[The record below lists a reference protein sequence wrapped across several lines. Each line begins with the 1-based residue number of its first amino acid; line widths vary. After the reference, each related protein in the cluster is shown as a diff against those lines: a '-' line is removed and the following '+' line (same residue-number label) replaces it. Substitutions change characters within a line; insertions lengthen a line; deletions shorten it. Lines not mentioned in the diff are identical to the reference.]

1 MSLGKANLKDAVYF
15 TYMPVEGR
23 IGISSTSKK
32 HSTNLSIREI
42 IMKTRISVYRI
53 VGVAAVLL
61 FLLPSTSFTQ
71 DKPVTDKILL
81 DQIRIQDMM
90 VRYYADLGKVSG
102 EKMARHYTEDGV
114 LDVNNMVFTG
124 RSEIEK
130 IYSMTGEKTGE
141 VHKGTVHTLV
151 TNVIID
157 VDGDEASCSLI
168 YTNVLNESIE
178 KPPQFLEQGRDYTK
192 LVKRDGRWL
201 IKHRWVTSDGG
212 TPKYWRQKYIKR

>member
-1 MSLGKANLKDAVYF
+1 
-15 TYMPVEGR
+15 
-23 IGISSTSKK
+23 
-32 HSTNLSIREI
+32 
-42 IMKTRISVYRI
+42 MKTRISVNCI
-53 VGVAAVLL
+53 VGVATVLL

-71 DKPVTDKILL
+71 DKPLTDQTLL

-90 VRYYADLGKVSG
+90 VRYYADFGKASG

-124 RSEIEK
+124 HDEIEK
-130 IYSMTGEKTGE
+130 IYSTSGEETGE
-141 VHKGTVHTLV
+141 VFKGTVHTLV
-151 TNVIID
+151 TNMIID
-157 VDGDEASCSLI
+157 VDDDEATCWLI
-168 YTNVLNESIE
+168 YTKVLNESIE

-212 TPKYWRQKYIKR
+212 TPKYWRQKYIKRSFR

>member
-1 MSLGKANLKDAVYF
+1 MKMRIAV
-15 TYMPVEGR
+15 
-23 IGISSTSKK
+23 
-32 HSTNLSIREI
+32 HC
-42 IMKTRISVYRI
+42 I

-61 FLLPSTSFTQ
+61 FLPPSTTFAQ
-71 DKPVTDKILL
+71 DKPATDQALL

-90 VRYYADLGKVSG
+90 VRYYADLGKASG

-124 RSEIEK
+124 RDEIEK

-157 VDGDEASCSLI
+157 VDGDEASCWLI
-168 YTNVLNESIE
+168 YTNVLDESIE
-178 KPPQFLEQGRDYTK
+178 KPPRFLEQGRDFTK

-201 IKHRWVTSDGG
+201 IKHRWITSDGG

>member
-1 MSLGKANLKDAVYF
+1 
-15 TYMPVEGR
+15 MPVEGR
-23 IGISSTSKK
+23 IAASSTSKK
-32 HSTNLSIREI
+32 ISTNFEHQGE
-42 IMKTRISVYRI
+42 IMKTRISGHCI

-71 DKPVTDKILL
+71 DKPVTDQTLL

-90 VRYYADLGKVSG
+90 VRYYADLGKASG
-102 EKMARHYTEDGV
+102 EKMARHYTDDGV

-124 RSEIEK
+124 RNEIEK

-157 VDGDEASCSLI
+157 VDGNEASCWLI
-168 YTNVLNESIE
+168 YTNVQNESIE
-178 KPPQFLEQGRDYTK
+178 KPPKFLEQGRDHTK

-201 IKHRWVTSDGG
+201 IKHRWITSDGG

>member
-1 MSLGKANLKDAVYF
+1 
-15 TYMPVEGR
+15 MPVEGR
-23 IGISSTSKK
+23 IATLSISKK
-32 HSTNLSIREI
+32 PSTNFEHQGD
-42 IMKTRISVYRI
+42 IMKTRISIHCI

-71 DKPVTDKILL
+71 DKPVTDQTLL

-90 VRYYADLGKVSG
+90 VRYYADLGKASG

-124 RSEIEK
+124 RNEIEK

-157 VDGDEASCSLI
+157 VDGDEASCWLI
-168 YTNVLNESIE
+168 YTNVQNESIE
-178 KPPQFLEQGRDYTK
+178 KPPHFLEQGRDYTK

>member
-1 MSLGKANLKDAVYF
+1 M
-15 TYMPVEGR
+15 
-23 IGISSTSKK
+23 KK
-32 HSTNLSIREI
+32 
-42 IMKTRISVYRI
+42 RISVHCI
-53 VGVAAVLL
+53 VAVAAVLL

-71 DKPVTDKILL
+71 DKPATDQALL

-90 VRYYADLGKVSG
+90 VRYYADLGKASG

-124 RSEIEK
+124 RNEIEK

-157 VDGDEASCSLI
+157 VDGDEASCWLI
-168 YTNVLNESIE
+168 YTNVQNESIE

-201 IKHRWVTSDGG
+201 IKHRWITSDGG

>member
-1 MSLGKANLKDAVYF
+1 
-15 TYMPVEGR
+15 MPVEGR
-23 IGISSTSKK
+23 IAASSTSKK
-32 HSTNLSIREI
+32 ISTNFEHQGE
-42 IMKTRISVYRI
+42 IMKTRISGHCI
-53 VGVAAVLL
+53 VGAAAVLL

-71 DKPVTDKILL
+71 DKPVTDQTLL

-90 VRYYADLGKVSG
+90 VRYYADLGKASG
-102 EKMARHYTEDGV
+102 EKMARHYTDDGV

-124 RSEIEK
+124 RNEIEK

-157 VDGDEASCSLI
+157 VDGNEASCWLI
-168 YTNVLNESIE
+168 YTNVQNESIE
-178 KPPQFLEQGRDYTK
+178 KPPKFLEQGRDHTK

-201 IKHRWVTSDGG
+201 IKHRWITSDGG

>member
-1 MSLGKANLKDAVYF
+1 
-15 TYMPVEGR
+15 MPAEG
-23 IGISSTSKK
+23 GIAASSTSKK
-32 HSTNLSIREI
+32 TSTNFEHQGD
-42 IMKTRISVYRI
+42 IMKTRISGHCI
-53 VGVAAVLL
+53 VGAAAVLL
-61 FLLPSTSFTQ
+61 FLPLSTSFTQ
-71 DKPVTDKILL
+71 DEPVTDQTLL

-90 VRYYADLGKVSG
+90 VRYYADLGKATG

-124 RSEIEK
+124 RNEIEK

-157 VDGDEASCSLI
+157 VDGNEASCWLI
-168 YTNVLNESIE
+168 YTNVQNESIE
-178 KPPQFLEQGRDYTK
+178 KAPKFLEQGRDHTK

-201 IKHRWVTSDGG
+201 IKHRWITSDGG